1 MMNFH
6 GEYSEWKRNSILWYT
21 DAFTYFACSL
31 FLQRR
36 GQTQAGAVSHDSTSI
51 SWDGKQSDTIVVQ
64 KVVAAASDVTT
75 ERVVVQFGV
84 QGIQGFFGVINAA
97 SYQNEVQVRLHIES
111 TKAPIRFIDLL
122 RTGGG
127 GNISTALGLALWSAV
142 DVSNVT
148 RLTCNDGAASLWDRS
163 VLGRFSSLSALN
175 LSYAGLSTLPGI
187 IGSLISLRELR
198 LVGNHLKILPHEI
211 GKLNKL
217 QILAVDSNELAIL
230 PGELKHC
237 VELREFTLE
246 NNKLTSIL
254 INFGSLSHLHTL
266 KLFGN
271 PLEYLPEISSCRELR
286 TLSVANL
293 QVSADQK
300 YLTFHVEL
308 LAPSGPASS
317 ITLFDSK
324 PTDKLRPIFSLM
336 LRRSSGHH
344 PLLAGA
350 LREFLWLA

>member
-1 MMNFH
+1 MSVLK
-6 GEYSEWKRNSILWYT
+6 GKRTTLVLYT
-21 DAFTYFACSL
+21 DTKCSYCL
-31 FLQRR
+31 CR
-36 GQTQAGAVSHDSTSI
+36 TQAGVVSHDSASV
-51 SWDGKQSDTIVVQ
+51 SWEGKQADTVVVQ
-64 KVVAAASDVTT
+64 KVVTAASEVTA
-75 ERVVVQFGV
+75 ERVVVEFGI

-111 TKAPIRFIDLL
+111 AIAPIRSLDLL
-122 RTGGG
+122 KTGGG

-142 DVSNVT
+142 DLSSVT

-163 VLGRFSSLSALN
+163 VLGRFSDLRALN

-187 IGSLISLRELR
+187 VGSLSSLRELR
-198 LVGNHLKILPHEI
+198 LFGNNLKILPHEI
-211 GKLNKL
+211 GKLKKL

-230 PGELKHC
+230 PGELKNC
-237 VELREFTLE
+237 IELREFTLE

-254 INFGSLSHLHTL
+254 INFGSLSHLRTL
-266 KLFGN
+266 KLLGN
-271 PLEYLPEISSCRELR
+271 PLEYLPEISACGELR

-293 QVSADQK
+293 RVRADEK
-300 YLTFHVEL
+300 YQTFHVEL

-350 LREFLWLA
+350 FRKFFA